1 MDTLT
6 MIATT
11 LNKWSETAFDSV
23 LERNALLYVFKRIGK
38 LKNMVGQKNIGSIA
52 IAPGG
57 RNIEEDVVLN
67 PTSNAGWVDYDGDL
81 ATAETKNIAATAEFP
96 WKIVYANAVAYKAQI
111 LANQT
116 SKYRKHDMIKVLV
129 DNAEN
134 TLINNIGQGLFN
146 LTSANAKSMNGLP
159 ELITDDGT
167 GTVGGI
173 SATTFANWKN
183 QFENLPKTH
192 TPAQLR
198 EKMGKLYRKCRNGV
212 DVIVTTSD
220 LYGEYEASLE
230 ANVHQTSLKALEDA
244 WFEYL
249 RFHGAVVIWDD
260 NCPANRMYFLNTAS
274 IKLNFM
280 KGAEIQVGEM
290 EHPAGT
296 MKYIWPVIAMCN
308 WSIRAR
314 RDLGVLVVATTDPT
328 NG

>member
-6 MIATT
+6 LIATT
-11 LNKWSETAFDSV
+11 LSKWSETAFDSV
-23 LERNALLYVFKRIGK
+23 LERNSLLYCFKRIGK
-38 LKNMVGQKNIGSIA
+38 LKNMVGNKNIGSVD

-57 RNIEEDVVLN
+57 KDIEEDVVLN
-67 PTSNAGWVDYDGDL
+67 PTKNAGWVDYDGELGTD
-81 ATAETKNIAATAEFP
+81 ETKDVAATAKFP
-96 WKIVYANAVAYKAQI
+96 WKIVYANAVAFKAQI
-111 LANQT
+111 LANQA
-116 SKYRKHDMIKVLV
+116 SKYRKHNMIDTLV
-129 DNAEN
+129 KNAEN
-134 TLINNIGQGLFN
+134 TLINNIGEGLFN

-167 GTVGGI
+167 GTVGGLSTI
-173 SATTFANWKN
+173 TFANWKN
-183 QFENLPKTH
+183 QFENLANTH

-198 EKMGKLYRKCRNGV
+198 EAMGKLYRKCRNGI

-230 ANVHQTSLKALEDA
+230 ANVRQPSLKALEDA

-249 RFHGAVVIWDD
+249 RFHGAVVIWDE

-280 KGAEIQVGEM
+280 KGAEITIGEM

-314 RDLGVLVVATTDPT
+314 RDQGVLVVAAA
-328 NG
+328 